1 MSVKKHFMSF
11 KLSND
16 TDTVDTVI
24 GSSVVID
31 GPVSSKHPI
40 KVDGIIHGSV
50 STKANLFVGSNSI
63 IHGDIKGK
71 NITICGKVN
80 GNVTAKGRIIIT
92 SKAEISG
99 NMSMEQLV
107 VDEGA
112 FFNGNCTMQ
121 SAQKPAEE
129 KTDRKVDIKA
139 DHKADTKT
147 DIKET

>member
-1 MSVKKHFMSF
+1 MSVKKHYMSF

-31 GPVSSKHPI
+31 GPVTSKHPI
-40 KVDGIIHGSV
+40 KVDGIVNGSV
-50 STKANLFVGSNSI
+50 FTKSNLFIGPNSV

-80 GNVTAKGRIIIT
+80 GNVSAKGRIIIT

-112 FFNGNCTMQ
+112 YFNGNCSMQ
-121 SAQKPAEE
+121 SGQKPAEE
-129 KTDRKVDIKA
+129 KSDRKVDSKV
-139 DHKADTKT
+139 DSKADTKT

>member
-1 MSVKKHFMSF
+1 MSVKKHYMSF

-16 TDTVDTVI
+16 TDTVDTII

-31 GPVSSKHPI
+31 GPVTSKHPI
-40 KVDGIIHGSV
+40 KVDGIVNGSV
-50 STKANLFVGSNSI
+50 STKSNLFVGPNSV

-80 GNVTAKGRIIIT
+80 GNVSAKGRIIIT
-92 SKAEISG
+92 SKAEITG
-99 NMSMEQLV
+99 NMTMEQLV

-112 FFNGNCTMQ
+112 YFSGNCSMQ
-121 SAQKPAEE
+121 PVQKPAEE
-129 KTDRKVDIKA
+129 KTDRKVDSKA
-139 DHKADTKT
+139 DSKADTKT